1 MTDRP
6 SPTPT
11 PDRRQTLWVDPRF
24 QSWFLVMTGGVG
36 AITVTALWFAKWM
49 FLKQYTQLAVTLNL
63 PQGHPYYGFL
73 ATQSEALNWI
83 MASVGGVGLLATSL
97 WGIVLSH
104 RIAGPILRLTREL
117 EGMKTS
123 GKLHPVKPREGDCFP
138 ELYTSFNQLAA
149 ARDQKSV
156 TSPPVEKSKAA

>member
-1 MTDRP
+1 MTERP

-63 PQGHPYYGFL
+63 PQGHPYFGFL

-117 EGMKTS
+117 EQMKTQ
-123 GKLHPVKPREGDCFP
+123 GKLHPVNTREGDCFP
-138 ELYTSFNQLAA
+138 ELYHSFNQLAA
-149 ARDQKSV
+149 APGKTAQ
-156 TSPPVEKSKAA
+156 PPATAEKSKAA